1 MIFKLVLFDDFHSM
15 LLSSLNEKSKPQR
28 KGETKKKKIE
38 TKVFADERI
47 QTFQLEMLISLLGS
61 GSI

>member
-1 MIFKLVLFDDFHSM
+1 MRKANHSD
-15 LLSSLNEKSKPQR
+15 
-28 KGETKKKKIE
+28 KGERKEKKIE

-61 GSI
+61 DSI